1 MLMSVGLSFLL
12 LIVMKC
18 LKKTFFFLKSNIHFI
33 LLIFLLPAIKCL
45 LKRNKTKYIPINYL
59 SVDMSVPVSGD
70 VESLRQKIFNVS
82 LLPG

>member
-1 MLMSVGLSFLL
+1 M
-12 LIVMKC
+12 
-18 LKKTFFFLKSNIHFI
+18 LKKKHFFLKSNIHFI

-59 SVDMSVPVSGD
+59 IVDMSVPVPD